1 MAAPADLPTS
11 PELVLVAP
19 PEEAELARRSLPLP
33 VPPIPRF
40 PTFPPA
46 PVRARAHRA
55 ERSWTYAVAAAVL
68 VAFAIAAALVLNR
81 SSAEPGAPA
90 ARTAAAPPTVTH
102 PAPAKPRPTTTAAPR
117 PTTTAATAPARTT
130 STPRTTTRTSTPRT
144 TTKPKP
150 APKGFVPSRVFAWPA
165 KPDAVAYVIRFFR
178 GNKLV
183 FQRRTEQPRITL
195 PESFE
200 FAPGS
205 YRWLVVPVDRRG
217 NEGKALV
224 ASQFDVGR

>member
-1 MAAPADLPTS
+1 MAAPADLPNS

-40 PTFPPA
+40 PTFPSA
-46 PVRARAHRA
+46 PVRARARRA
-55 ERSWTYAVAAAVL
+55 QRSWTYAVAAAVVL
-68 VAFAIAAALVLNR
+68 AFAIAAAVVLGR
-81 SSAEPGAPA
+81 SRAEPATTTARSPA
-90 ARTAAAPPTVTH
+90 TTPVTTHTV
-102 PAPAKPRPTTTAAPR
+102 PAKPTPR
-117 PTTTAATAPARTT
+117 PTTTAATAPTTATTAPVRTT
-130 STPRTTTRTSTPRT
+130 STPTKTTTSAP
-144 TTKPKP
+144 
-150 APKGFVPSRVFAWPA
+150 PKGFVPSRVFAWPA
-165 KPDAVAYVIRFFR
+165 KPGAAAYVIRFFR
-178 GNKLV
+178 GSKLV
-183 FQRRTEQPRITL
+183 FERRIEQPRITL

-224 ASQFDVGR
+224 ASQFDVG

>member
-19 PEEAELARRSLPLP
+19 PEEAELARQSLPMP

-46 PVRARAHRA
+46 PVRARARRA
-55 ERSWTYAVAAAVL
+55 ERSWTYAVAAAVVL
-68 VAFAIAAALVLNR
+68 AFAIAAAVVLSR
-81 SSAEPGAPA
+81 SRVQPATTPAVSPGTTPA
-90 ARTAAAPPTVTH
+90 TTH
-102 PAPAKPRPTTTAAPR
+102 PAPPAKPTTTATVTTASAPAK
-117 PTTTAATAPARTT
+117 TTTATATPTASAPTKTTT
-130 STPRTTTRTSTPRT
+130 SA
-144 TTKPKP
+144 

-178 GNKLV
+178 GSKLV
-183 FQRRTEQPRITL
+183 FQRRTVQPRIEL
-195 PESFE
+195 PKSFE

-205 YRWLVVPVDRRG
+205 YSWLVVPVDRRG
-217 NEGKALV
+217 DEGNALV
-224 ASQFDVGR
+224 ASQFKVG

>member
-19 PEEAELARRSLPLP
+19 PEEAELARQSLPMP

-46 PVRARAHRA
+46 PVRARARRA
-55 ERSWTYAVAAAVL
+55 ERSWTYAVAAAVVL
-68 VAFAIAAALVLNR
+68 AFAIAAAVVLSR
-81 SSAEPGAPA
+81 SRAQPATTA
-90 ARTAAAPPTVTH
+90 ARSPGTTPATTH
-102 PAPAKPRPTTTAAPR
+102 PAPPAKPTKTATATTTASAPAKT
-117 PTTTAATAPARTT
+117 TTTATATAPTTASAPAKTTT
-130 STPRTTTRTSTPRT
+130 SA
-144 TTKPKP
+144 

-178 GNKLV
+178 GSKLV
-183 FQRRTEQPRITL
+183 FQRRTVQPRIEL
-195 PESFE
+195 PESFK

-217 NEGKALV
+217 DEGKAVV
-224 ASQFDVGR
+224 ASQFDVG

>member
-19 PEEAELARRSLPLP
+19 PDEAELARRSLPMP

-46 PVRARAHRA
+46 PVRARARRA
-55 ERSWTYAVAAAVL
+55 ERSWTYAVAAAVVL
-68 VAFAIAAALVLNR
+68 AFAIAAAIVLSR
-81 SSAEPGAPA
+81 SGDGAATPA
-90 ARTAAAPPTVTH
+90 TRTASPTPTVTH
-102 PAPAKPRPTTTAAPR
+102 PAPTTPAPRTTT
-117 PTTTAATAPARTT
+117 TTTAATTTARTT
-130 STPRTTTRTSTPRT
+130 STPTKTTS
-144 TTKPKP
+144 KP

-183 FQRRTEQPRITL
+183 FQRRIVQPRITL
-195 PESFE
+195 PETFE

-217 NEGKALV
+217 NEGKAVV
-224 ASQFDVGR
+224 ASQFDVG

>member
-1 MAAPADLPTS
+1 MTAPPDVPTS

-19 PEEAELARRSLPLP
+19 PEEAELARQSLPLP

-46 PVRARAHRA
+46 PVRARARRA

-68 VAFAIAAALVLNR
+68 LAFAIAAAVVLSR
-81 SSAEPGAPA
+81 SRAESAPTT
-90 ARTAAAPPTVTH
+90 ARSTVTTPVATH
-102 PAPAKPRPTTTAAPR
+102 TAPTTTRAR
-117 PTTTAATAPARTT
+117 PPATTAATTTAPARTT
-130 STPRTTTRTSTPRT
+130 TTPTTTSAPPPPKT
-144 TTKPKP
+144 TTKPA

-178 GNKLV
+178 GSKLV
-183 FQRRTEQPRITL
+183 FERRIVQPRITL

-200 FAPGS
+200 FAPGH
-205 YRWLVVPVDRRG
+205 YRWLVVPVDSRG
-217 NEGKALV
+217 KEGQAVV
-224 ASQFDVGR
+224 ASQFDVG